1 MAARIFLLLFVL
13 LGSVQPL
20 LAQRVKQKK
29 VPLELLMGFRDK
41 YPAAEEPEF
50 RKTKAGWLVKYK
62 HLGAP
67 QESTYDKSLN
77 WVATR
82 TVITE
87 ASLTYTTVRI
97 LQERFPNCKIR
108 EVMRYELPG
117 GIETQLKV
125 DCEKQST
132 ALVFDVEGRLLREE
146 LTKVQPNK

>member
-1 MAARIFLLLFVL
+1 
-13 LGSVQPL
+13 
-20 LAQRVKQKK
+20 
-29 VPLELLMGFRDK
+29 MGFRDK
-41 YPAAEEPEF
+41 YPAAEAPEF

-82 TVITE
+82 TVITSF
-87 ASLTYTTVRI
+87 AYLHYRSHFTGAVSK
-97 LQERFPNCKIR
+97 LQI

-146 LTKVQPNK
+146 LTKVQSNK